1 MRPIALTCLFLLVIN
16 AYAVCI
22 LNSEAISFESLS
34 EGFSWTYHVDLQR
47 ISKSKTDPVL
57 NFEYRETLDGNVTI
71 TNLGE
76 SIISLEDQF
85 IVKRYRVA
93 ATGDIW
99 DPEPYSFIFKD
110 EIDRTTL
117 TYTKTILEDWNGS
130 QEVIEADFGEPAR
143 EFISTSLK
151 EGQQIEY
158 STVFV
163 SRARCSVA
171 YDEFEFQGLT
181 IPVIL
186 LTYSGPSDR
195 SEEPDTNGFA
205 ECTYIFEKAT
215 GLMIWAIESE
225 EAENP
230 ESVDTSTYSFQVDQ
244 ISSMPV
250 ERTPIIP
257 LPTLPKEIPSKSPI
271 ISSWNMQ
278 NFNFGQDL
286 KIDPILIAL
295 VIIMIVIVASL
306 VLTLIFLKKMK
317 STSQENDQKE
327 NGSDIDTLEN

>member
-1 MRPIALTCLFLLVIN
+1 MRLIAFACLCLLLIN
-16 AYAVCI
+16 ASAVCI
-22 LNSEAISFESLS
+22 LDSEASSFESLS
-34 EGFSWTYHVDLQR
+34 EGFSWTYHTDLQR
-47 ISKSKTDPVL
+47 LSKSKTDPVL
-57 NFEYRETLDGNVTI
+57 DFEYGEDLEGNVTI
-71 TNLGE
+71 TNLSE
-76 SIISLEDQF
+76 SIISLEDRF
-85 IVKRYRVA
+85 IVKRYRVT

-117 TYTKTILEDWNGS
+117 TYTKTIIEDWNGS
-130 QEVIEADFGEPAR
+130 KEVIEADFGEPAR
-143 EFISTSLK
+143 EFISTSLR
-151 EGQQIEY
+151 EDRQIEY

-163 SRARCSVA
+163 SRALCSVA

-186 LTYSGPSDR
+186 LKYSGPSDR

-215 GLMIWAIESE
+215 GLMIWATESE
-225 EAENP
+225 EEENA
-230 ESVDTSTYSFQVDQ
+230 ESVDTSTYFFQVDQ

-271 ISSWNMQ
+271 IPSWNMQ

-306 VLTLIFLKKMK
+306 VLTLIFLKKGK
-317 STSQENDQKE
+317 STSQENVQKE
-327 NGSDIDTLEN
+327 NDFAIDALEN

>member
-34 EGFSWTYHVDLQR
+34 EEFSWAYHVDLQR

-57 NFEYRETLDGNVTI
+57 DFEYRETLNGNVKI
-71 TNLGE
+71 TNVSE

-93 ATGDIW
+93 GTGDIW

-110 EIDRTTL
+110 EINRTTL
-117 TYTKTILEDWNGS
+117 TYSKTILEDWNGTK
-130 QEVIEADFGEPAR
+130 EIIEADFDEPAR
-143 EFISTSLK
+143 EFISTSLT
-151 EGQQIEY
+151 EGQQVEY
-158 STVFV
+158 NTVFV
-163 SRARCSVA
+163 SRALCSVA

-195 SEEPDTNGFA
+195 SKEPDTNGFA
-205 ECTYIFEKAT
+205 ECTYIFEKVT

-225 EAENP
+225 EAEND
-230 ESVDTSTYSFQVDQ
+230 ESVDVSTYLFQVDQ
-244 ISSMPV
+244 VSSMPV

-257 LPTLPKEIPSKSPI
+257 LPTLPKEIPSISPI
-271 ISSWNMQ
+271 IPSWNMQ

-286 KIDPILIAL
+286 KLDPILIGL
-295 VIIMIVIVASL
+295 VIIMIVIVTSL
-306 VLTLIFLKKMK
+306 VLTLIFLKKGK
-317 STSQENDQKE
+317 STSQENVQKE
-327 NGSDIDTLEN
+327 NDFAIDALEN

>member
-16 AYAVCI
+16 AYTVCI

-34 EGFSWTYHVDLQR
+34 EGFSWTYHADLQR
-47 ISKSKTDPVL
+47 ISKSKTDPML

-71 TNLGE
+71 TNLSE

-93 ATGDIW
+93 ATGNIW

-130 QEVIEADFGEPAR
+130 KEVIEADFGEPAR

-158 STVFV
+158 NTVFV
-163 SRARCSVA
+163 SRALCSVA

-271 ISSWNMQ
+271 IPSWNMQ

>member
-1 MRPIALTCLFLLVIN
+1 
-16 AYAVCI
+16 
-22 LNSEAISFESLS
+22 LNSEASFQSLS
-34 EGFSWTYHVDLQR
+34 EGFSWTYHTNLER
-47 ISKSKTDPVL
+47 LSKSKTDPVL
-57 NFEYRETLDGNVTI
+57 DFEYREILDGRVTI
-71 TNLGE
+71 TNLNE
-76 SIISLEDQF
+76 SIISLEDRF
-85 IVKRYRVA
+85 IVKRYRA
-93 ATGDIW
+93 AGTGDKW
-99 DPEPYSFIFKD
+99 DPEPYSYIFKD

-130 QEVIEADFGEPAR
+130 KEIIEADFGEPVR

-158 STVFV
+158 NTVFV
-163 SRARCSVA
+163 SSALCSVA

-225 EAENP
+225 EAENA
-230 ESVDTSTYSFQVDQ
+230 ESVDTSTYYFQVDQ
-244 ISSMPV
+244 ISNMPV

-257 LPTLPKEIPSKSPI
+257 KPTTPKETPSKSPI
-271 ISSWNMQ
+271 TPFWNTP

-295 VIIMIVIVASL
+295 VIIMIVIAASL
-306 VLTLIFLKKMK
+306 ILTLIFLKKGK

-327 NGSDIDTLEN
+327 NSSVIDTLEN

>member
-99 DPEPYSFIFKD
+99 DPEPDSFIFKD

-130 QEVIEADFGEPAR
+130 KEVIEADFGEPAR

-163 SRARCSVA
+163 SRALCSVA

-244 ISSMPV
+244 ISSMPL
-250 ERTPIIP
+250 ERMPIIP
-257 LPTLPKEIPSKSPI
+257 LPTLPKETPSKSPI
-271 ISSWNMQ
+271 IPSWNMQ

-286 KIDPILIAL
+286 KIDPILIVL
-295 VIIMIVIVASL
+295 VMIMIVIVASL